1 MSEKETANTEEQKD
15 VVVEAKVEDTATGV
29 KKGAID
35 FDDVD
40 DIVNPIIPVMPDAN
54 HKCVYVILTERP
66 VIKLVGK
73 DNDKPAIIYKFHDP
87 IRKADAVIN
96 QFLPTPLAD
105 QVNEKEERM
114 AKSNFGNIKHV
125 LGALIPGGIK
135 NVSGDTYHE
144 VVQAVIDSIPES
156 SIGKDIKLNVKLVYN
171 KQGYLGFPMIPPFIS
186 SDFKLM
192 DFKWNSTYDF
202 IDAPDK
208 KAAGGGSTEQGAVDI
223 EKYSSM

>member
-1 MSEKETANTEEQKD
+1 MSENKTETTEEQEVIKD
-15 VVVEAKVEDTATGV
+15 AIYTSETPPA
-29 KKGAID
+29 KKGLID
-35 FDDVD
+35 FDDAD

-66 VIKLVGK
+66 IIKLVGK
-73 DNDKPAIIYKFHDP
+73 DADKPAIIYRFHDP
-87 IRKADAVIN
+87 VRKADAVVN
-96 QFLPTPLAD
+96 QFLPAPLAD

-114 AKSNFGNIKHV
+114 AKSNFANIKHV

-156 SIGKDIKLNVKLVYN
+156 SISKDIKLNVKLVYN

-192 DFKWNSTYDF
+192 DFKWNPQYDF
-202 IDAPDK
+202 VDAPEK
-208 KAAGGGSTEQGAVDI
+208 KAAGGGSTEKSEVDI
-223 EKYSSM
+223 DKYSSM

>member
-1 MSEKETANTEEQKD
+1 MSENKTENTEEQKG
-15 VVVEAKVEDTATGV
+15 VTIEQKAEAPVEQA

-35 FDDVD
+35 FDDAD
-40 DIVNPIIPVMPDAN
+40 DIVNPIIPVMPDAD

-73 DNDKPAIIYKFHDP
+73 DNDKPAIIYRFHDP

-96 QFLPTPLAD
+96 QFLPIPLAD
-105 QVNEKEERM
+105 QVNDKEQRM
-114 AKSNFGNIKHV
+114 AKSNFANIKHV

-171 KQGYLGFPMIPPFIS
+171 KQGWLSFPMIPPFIS

-192 DFKWNSTYDF
+192 DFKWDATYDL
-202 IDAPDK
+202 ITAPEK
-208 KAAGGGSTEQGAVDI
+208 KAAGGGSTDKKDVDI
-223 EKYSSM
+223 EKYNAM